1 MLQSNFSFPAFKI
14 SIQTFFFRNRCKT
27 VVEVLIIT
35 AMLFF
40 ASSASAHKISSWEP
54 YKSLLE
60 QGECQE
66 LISHLKP
73 LSMPRNWYD
82 NRMWSQSRI
91 LNSKCQMQLE
101 NYKAALKSLKQT
113 PESEERD
120 VWLFQKIKVLLK
132 SGNQSKAITNI
143 RKLLKLP
150 EKFSYLQSLRD
161 DLKNEFNTD
170 KEVSLLFP
178 LLHETRKNYKWFL
191 SDYDLHAL
199 YIRGAKLK
207 GIKPEHTY
215 RVLGWQFP
223 LDEKTA
229 RQSHKDLTAKDLKN
243 MSPAELLK
251 RVRTLTR
258 LGLNNYLV
266 KHLPQLRKWRSRKVL
281 KKLGKTY
288 LKALFV
294 ERFYYRIIISHK
306 KGQLSKLWSIPKETQ
321 LYWTAR
327 SFIKRRNIPDARS
340 SIYKLERLNANSKLL
355 PNLLNT
361 FAIRYMLD
369 SEIEKSRF
377 WWNRLLSHFPK
388 HELAAAAAWRLAW
401 SNLQQNNTKKALTYL
416 KQGLKTRIYNS
427 EMKAKLLYWQG
438 KLQQS
443 AGRPDLAKKSFTKLL
458 LRQPNTY
465 YGMRLLSAKDIPG
478 SILEVAKSRQTKL
491 YAEPTEPLSK
501 KTKKLLKRIEFLFD
515 IAEPE
520 QALKELFAG
529 MGRFKNSSRNWHVS
543 HMLHR
548 RGEHHALL
556 RIFANYYL
564 PRMISLEVGE
574 YPLWELAYPRPY
586 WSQLKNFANQAGIDP
601 YFALA
606 IMREESH
613 FDPHALSSSKAIGLM
628 QLMPATAKAV
638 AKRIKIKLT
647 GKAEIFDPELNTRL
661 GTLYLG
667 RLSNKFKSELIY
679 TAGGYNAGPRNM
691 SKWINRWNGK
701 SLDVFVEQIPFKE
714 TRNYVKRV
722 YRSYKLYKQIYSS

>member
-1 MLQSNFSFPAFKI
+1 MLQSNFYFPTLKI

-40 ASSASAHKISSWEP
+40 ASSVSAHKISSWEP

-143 RKLLKLP
+143 RKLLKMP

-161 DLKNEFNTD
+161 ELKNEFNTD

-215 RVLGWQFP
+215 RVLGWLFP

-243 MSPAELLK
+243 MSPAELIK

-281 KKLGKTY
+281 KKLGKAY

-306 KGQLSKLWSIPKETQ
+306 KGQLSNLWSLPKETQ

-340 SIYKLERLNANSKLL
+340 SIYKLERLNAKSKLL

-388 HELAAAAAWRLAW
+388 HKLAAAAAWRLAW

-465 YGMRLLSAKDIPG
+465 YGMRLLSAKDIPE
-478 SILEVAKSRQTKL
+478 SILKVAKSRQTKL

-543 HMLHR
+543 HMLHS

-647 GKAEIFDPELNTRL
+647 GKAEIFDPELNTQL

>member
-1 MLQSNFSFPAFKI
+1 MLQSNFSFPTFKI
-14 SIQTFFFRNRCKT
+14 LIQTFFFRNRCKT

-40 ASSASAHKISSWEP
+40 ASSVSAHKISSWEP

-101 NYKAALKSLKQT
+101 IYKAALKSLKQT

-161 DLKNEFNTD
+161 ELKNEFNTD

-207 GIKPEHTY
+207 GIKTEHTY

-229 RQSHKDLTAKDLKN
+229 RQSHKELTAKDLKN

-266 KHLPQLRKWRSRKVL
+266 NHLPQLRKWRSRKVL
-281 KKLGKTY
+281 KKLGKAY

-340 SIYKLERLNANSKLL
+340 SIYKLERLNAKSKLL

-416 KQGLKTRIYNS
+416 KLGLKTRIYNS

-443 AGRPDLAKKSFTKLL
+443 AGRPELAKKSFTKLL

-465 YGMRLLSAKDIPG
+465 YGMRLLSAKDIPE
-478 SILEVAKSRQTKL
+478 SILKVAKSRQTKL

-543 HMLHR
+543 HMLHS

-613 FDPHALSSSKAIGLM
+613 FNPHALSSSKAIGLM
-628 QLMPATAKAV
+628 QLMPATAKAE

-647 GKAEIFDPELNTRL
+647 GKAEIFDPELNTQL

>member
-1 MLQSNFSFPAFKI
+1 MLQSNFSFPTFKI
-14 SIQTFFFRNRCKT
+14 LIQTLFFRNRCNT

-40 ASSASAHKISSWEP
+40 ASSVSAHKISSWEP

-161 DLKNEFNTD
+161 ELKNEFNTD

-207 GIKPEHTY
+207 GIKTEHTY

-229 RQSHKDLTAKDLKN
+229 RQSHKELTAKDLKN

-266 KHLPQLRKWRSRKVL
+266 NHLPQLRKWRSRKVL
-281 KKLGKTY
+281 KKLGKAY

-340 SIYKLERLNANSKLL
+340 SIYKLERLNAKSKLL

-416 KQGLKTRIYNS
+416 KLGLKTRIYNS

-443 AGRPDLAKKSFTKLL
+443 AGRPELAKKSFTKLL

-465 YGMRLLSAKDIPG
+465 YGMRLLSAKDIPE
-478 SILEVAKSRQTKL
+478 SILKVAKSRQTKL

-543 HMLHR
+543 HMLHS

-613 FDPHALSSSKAIGLM
+613 FNPHALSSSKAIGLM
-628 QLMPATAKAV
+628 QLMPATAKAE

-647 GKAEIFDPELNTRL
+647 GKAEIFDPELNTQL